1 MRRPDQNKF
10 FERGEF
16 GGVRF
21 RDDHD
26 ERLEARLVAPPLRSL
41 HLGAEKILVHTSAR
55 GGSGGVRIEVCDPEV
70 DTFLDQCLKPGEDRV
85 RVKLKIADQDPGT
98 ALCIADRCREQVG
111 HERRVPASAVA
122 RWH

>member
-1 MRRPDQNKF
+1 MRRPDQNKI
-10 FERGEF
+10 FERGEL

-26 ERLEARLVAPPLRSL
+26 ECLEARLVAPPLRRL
-41 HLGAEKILVHTSAR
+41 NLRAENILVDTSAR
-55 GGSGGVRIEVCDPEV
+55 GGNGGVRIQVCDPEV
-70 DTFLDQCLKPGEDRV
+70 DTFLDQCLEPDEDRV
-85 RVKLKIADQDPGT
+85 RVKLKIADQDPRT
-98 ALCIADRCREQVG
+98 ALCIADRRREQVR